1 MEEYEEKTNSEIML
15 ELKQMENDF
24 NAIKIKMQ
32 KDYTLLEIIE
42 KKYNNLTKYL
52 EKRLTGK

>member
-1 MEEYEEKTNSEIML
+1 MEEYEEKTNNEIML

>member
-24 NAIKIKMQ
+24 NVIKIKMQ